1 MEGKNMKLTLE
12 HVTEKFYLYSGED
25 PAETGQRAGLC
36 AQLCE
41 ECADRVNALLEKRRE
56 QDAEGLASGERYLV
70 ALESWAAA
78 EAFYQLALRDRA
90 VSPEVV
96 TADGV
101 RVDAKER
108 AEHAAALAKEKRGA
122 ACLLLG
128 EEGFCFERV

>member
-1 MEGKNMKLTLE
+1 MELVLE
-12 HVTEKFYLYSGED
+12 RVKEKFYLYSGED
-25 PAETGQRAGLC
+25 PAEEGQRAGLC
-36 AQLCE
+36 VQLCG

-56 QDAEGLASGERYLV
+56 QSPNGLAAGEGNL
-70 ALESWAAA
+70 ATLESWAAA
-78 EAFYQLALRDRA
+78 EAFYQLTLRDRA

-108 AEHAAALAKEKRGA
+108 AEHAAALAREKSRA
-122 ACLLLG
+122 AWSLLG

>member
-1 MEGKNMKLTLE
+1 ME

-25 PAETGQRAGLC
+25 PAEEGQRAGLC
-36 AQLCE
+36 AQLCG
-41 ECADRVNALLEKRRE
+41 ECVDRVNALLEKLRGQE
-56 QDAEGLASGERYLV
+56 QEDPVSVEKYLP
-70 ALESWAAA
+70 AMESWAAA

-101 RVDAKER
+101 RVDVKER
-108 AEHAAALAKEKRGA
+108 AEHAAALAREKHRA
-122 ACLLLG
+122 ICPLLG

>member
-1 MEGKNMKLTLE
+1 MEN
-12 HVTEKFYLYSGED
+12 VREKFYLYSGED
-25 PAETGQRAGLC
+25 PAEEGQRAGLC
-36 AQLCE
+36 AQLCG
-41 ECADRVNALLEKRRE
+41 ECADRVNALLEKLGE
-56 QDAEGLASGERYLV
+56 QEPEAPADGDKYLP

-108 AEHAAALAKEKRGA
+108 AEHAAALAREKHRA
-122 ACLLLG
+122 ICPLLG

>member
-1 MEGKNMKLTLE
+1 MELTLTN
-12 HVTEKFYLYSGED
+12 VTEKFYLYSGED
-25 PAETGQRAGLC
+25 PADTGQRAGLC
-36 AQLCE
+36 AQLCG
-41 ECADRVNALLEKRRE
+41 ECADRVNALLEKRWGQAQE
-56 QDAEGLASGERYLV
+56 APADGEKYLP

-108 AEHAAALAKEKRGA
+108 AEHAAALAGEKHRA
-122 ACLLLG
+122 VRPLLG
-128 EEGFCFERV
+128 EEGFCFECA